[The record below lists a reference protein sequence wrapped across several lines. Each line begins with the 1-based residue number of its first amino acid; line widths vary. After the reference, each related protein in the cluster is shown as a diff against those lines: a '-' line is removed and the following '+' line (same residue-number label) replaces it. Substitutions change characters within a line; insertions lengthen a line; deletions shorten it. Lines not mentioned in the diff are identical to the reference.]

1 MGAWEDN
8 SNQEN
13 YWSLIAQKMERKS
26 NNRGIQFSVSIYS
39 IQTNQVV
46 SHQSLFELI
55 KAHTIVFHEL
65 N

>member
-26 NNRGIQFSVSIYS
+26 NNRSTILSLNIFNSKQSSCLTSIP
-39 IQTNQVV
+39 V
-46 SHQSLFELI
+46 
-55 KAHTIVFHEL
+55 
-65 N
+65 